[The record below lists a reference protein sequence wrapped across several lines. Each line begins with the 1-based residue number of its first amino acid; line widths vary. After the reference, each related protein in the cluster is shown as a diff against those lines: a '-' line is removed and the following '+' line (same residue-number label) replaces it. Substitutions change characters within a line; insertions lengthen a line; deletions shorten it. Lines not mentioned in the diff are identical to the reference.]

1 MNTYRAPD
9 YEMEPMRG
17 GERFFSMR
25 KCGRATRY
33 RRGRGIL
40 AVGTYKDQ
48 GGSERRGWGK
58 VSLEDV

>member
-1 MNTYRAPD
+1 
-9 YEMEPMRG
+9 MEPMRG

-40 AVGTYKDQ
+40 AVGTYKRQ
-48 GGSERRGWGK
+48 GGSKRREWGK
-58 VSLEDV
+58 VSLDDV